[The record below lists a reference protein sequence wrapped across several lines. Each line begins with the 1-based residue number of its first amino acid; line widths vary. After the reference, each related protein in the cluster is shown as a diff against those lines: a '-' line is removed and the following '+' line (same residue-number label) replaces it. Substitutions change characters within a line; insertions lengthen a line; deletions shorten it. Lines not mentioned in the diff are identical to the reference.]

1 MSDSDN
7 DSSRKPQPQQP
18 PVSVLRKT
26 GSYANLQQQK
36 NREDPPSPRGNRK
49 TKVTVINT
57 ESLPNYST
65 ERYYMLSELQLKSH
79 STLFLCDLFPLR
91 GEEDTEDLSTASSF
105 FGTPNGD
112 EKENNEETRDVNH
125 EVVRHF
131 PPCVMLYLLWRPDSQ
146 FQTPES
152 YAKHVVKPAIDQII
166 QLHKSSSNFS
176 AENSIPSI
184 YVVVDRIAL
193 ANESHH
199 VDSLRK
205 AQVEISEK
213 LIRIVST
220 DLDLCLR
227 NIIQGITVGLSSDFR
242 AAPGLET
249 CMDAVLVG
257 DAERRHFPYQ
267 KSKKEMTIIRNGR
280 TLDPLK
286 SCIGII
292 TEYPDDLTGLDS
304 LGETDAVQNLLL
316 HARSTGN
323 WSGKGNVLNFAAR
336 AQKLWRELWDFDCL
350 EVRNERDLKHI
361 GNAHSIL
368 SSRRRKKNE
377 KKDEPSSS
385 SMRYLPSQQ
394 LLQRTEQTA
403 DIMVACFLSFLATLI
418 WKYYHAEIKHVLEIV
433 FEFANGVLTK

>member
-1 MSDSDN
+1 MLDN
-7 DSSRKPQPQQP
+7 HSSGKPQPQQP
-18 PVSVLRKT
+18 PVSVLRKS

-36 NREDPPSPRGNRK
+36 SQDPPSPRGNRK

-79 STLFLCDLFPLR
+79 STVFLRDLFPLR
-91 GEEDTEDLSTASSF
+91 GEDDTDDLSTASSS
-105 FGTPNGD
+105 GTLNND
-112 EKENNEETRDVNH
+112 EKKNYEENRDIDNEAAREPL
-125 EVVRHF
+125 
-131 PPCVMLYLLWRPDSQ
+131 PPCVMLYLLWKPNSQ

-152 YAKHVVKPAIDQII
+152 YAKHVVKPAIDQILE
-166 QLHKSSSNFS
+166 LHKSSSNFN

-199 VDSLRK
+199 LDTLRK
-205 AQVEISEK
+205 AQILISER
-213 LIRIVST
+213 LIRIVAT
-220 DLDLCLR
+220 DLDLRLR

-249 CMDAVLVG
+249 CMDSVLVG
-257 DAERRHFPYQ
+257 DAERRHFSYD
-267 KSKKEMTIIRNGR
+267 KSKKEMSIIRNGKA
-280 TLDPLK
+280 LDPTK
-286 SCIGII
+286 SCVGIF

-304 LGETDAVQNLLL
+304 SGETDAVQSLLL

-336 AQKLWRELWDFDCL
+336 AQKVWRELWDFDCL

-361 GNAHSIL
+361 GNTHSIL
-368 SSRRRKKNE
+368 SSRRRKKND
-377 KKDEPSSS
+377 KKDGSS
-385 SMRYLPSQQ
+385 SMHYLPSQQ

-403 DIMVACFLSFLATLI
+403 DMMIACFLSFLAAFV
-418 WKYYHAEIKHVLEIV
+418 WKHYHAEIKHFLEIV
-433 FEFANGVLTK
+433 FELANGVLTSLKNK